1 MRLQGRPRSS
11 LLGSLIL
18 AVSATLCFFIVL
30 APAGAAAATPA
41 VTVSPKTGTVGSMIT
56 VTGTGFPPNTQV
68 YLGWT
73 SQNATWD
80 VKAIPT
86 PQVIGLNSSPLV
98 YKLGS
103 TQSNASGSFSAKITV
118 PSDYGGSHNV
128 QAYAENGTAISP
140 VAAFTLAP
148 SFHVSSTSG
157 PDGSPINIVASGLG
171 TGIYSTSYQLYWDNN
186 YVGYM
191 TGVSTGGTA
200 NFTIYASGNAG
211 LHYISVY
218 EGGNGPGYLNVQQ
231 APPSASYYDPPYIPF
246 HANFTVTSENV
257 VAPASSSSPGAAGAR
272 FTGKQSTA
280 LASFVLIAA
289 LAGGSLF
296 VARTGPKERRAASRA
311 AAAVIIVLLL
321 VIAGMGAYIL
331 TMKSSPNSASTVTTT
346 QSGSSAS
353 SASSAS
359 SSPSSS
365 SGPTVTFSPVA
376 TSVRPQVTVSQN
388 NATSGPRI
396 SVTPDLA
403 SVGDNITVT
412 GMGFTAGAQ
421 LPLVWTTRQGSN
433 LLGYKLVDK
442 PLRNVTA
449 GADGSFSFAMKV
461 PSDLGGI
468 HYIAAGNLTDH
479 SNGTLFIQRTAK
491 LSTTQGPDGTQIQV
505 VMTGVGWDFNTN
517 IAAVDYDNSYI
528 GYGCGF
534 NSGGNVT
541 FTITASGAPG
551 VHTID
556 VYPSVW
562 WGPTN
567 FVDQQPVVYRMP
579 LLTPYDHPELMPSF
593 HFTFLVT
600 SG

>member
-1 MRLQGRPRSS
+1 MRLQGRLRSG
-11 LLGSLIL
+11 LLGSLTL
-18 AVSATLCFFIVL
+18 AVSVTLCFLIVL

-41 VTVSPKTGTVGSMIT
+41 LTVSPKTGTVGSMIT
-56 VTGTGFPPNTQV
+56 VTGTGFPSNTQV

-73 SQNATWD
+73 SQNSTWD

-103 TQSNASGSFSAKITV
+103 TQSNASGSFSVKITV
-118 PSDYGGSHNV
+118 PSDYGGSHNI

-140 VAAFTLAP
+140 VSAFTLAP

-157 PDGSPINIVASGLG
+157 PDASPINIVAEGLG

-200 NFTIYASGNAG
+200 NFTIYASGTPG
-211 LHYISVY
+211 LHSISVY
-218 EGGNGPGYLNVQQ
+218 EGGNGPGYLNVAQ

-246 HANFTVTSENV
+246 HANFTVTPENV
-257 VAPASSSSPGAAGAR
+257 VAQSSSSSSPGAAGAR
-272 FTGKQSTA
+272 FTGTQSTA
-280 LASFVLIAA
+280 LASFVLIAS

-296 VARTGPKERRAASRA
+296 VARKSPKERKAVSRV
-311 AAAVIIVLLL
+311 AAAVIVVLLL

-331 TMKSSPNSASTVTTT
+331 TMKSAPNSTTTVTTT
-346 QSGSSAS
+346 QSGSSGS
-353 SASSAS
+353 SG
-359 SSPSSS
+359 SSS
-365 SGPTVTFSPVA
+365 SSLSGPGVAFLPVA

-396 SVTPDLA
+396 SVTPDIA
-403 SVGDNITVT
+403 NVGGNITVT
-412 GMGFTAGAQ
+412 GMGFTPGAQ

-449 GADGSFSFAMKV
+449 GTDGSFSFAMKV

-505 VMTGVGWDFNTN
+505 IMQGVGWDFNTN

-551 VHTID
+551 LHTID

-562 WGPTN
+562 WGPVN